1 MLMFVK
7 FYQSSLCNIPAFFYP
22 TTVLMV
28 DDDVGFLKATA
39 LELVDTYKTVTF
51 SDSNEAIAFLT
62 RQNGAFFRGRLLA
75 EHLEDGILAFRN
87 EPYNAR
93 RFDDVLVSIVDYDMP
108 NKSGFDVMQYVGL
121 SDYYKSHE
129 HSYILLTAK
138 KYNDFDKEL
147 AEDRVGKNFISK
159 FDDNH
164 LRDLLLRIN
173 QQATDMFQGVCHSL
187 TTSLTKNPQEKT
199 SFLNDG
205 NFLPILNDFLKAH
218 NICEGYLFDKQ
229 GSLMMLDNDANLYWL
244 FVRNTH
250 GMVNSIEKAKQYHAP
265 QSVIEAL
272 ESKKFIL
279 SLYEKADFESRT
291 HIDWDKYLLKADVF
305 KDENKKLEVFNHCPS
320 DYYYVFTKDFPEHGI
335 DRSKIL
341 SYSEFLK
348 TK

>member
-1 MLMFVK
+1 MFVR

-28 DDDVGFLKATA
+28 DDDVGFLKATS
-39 LELVDTYKTVTF
+39 LEMMETYKTVTF

-62 RQNGAFFRGRLLA
+62 RQNGAFFRGRLLT
-75 EHLEDGILAFRN
+75 EHLENGILAFRN

-93 RFDDVLVSIVDYDMP
+93 RFDDVLVSVIDYDMP

-121 SDYYKSHE
+121 SDYYKSHD

-138 KYNDFDKEL
+138 KYGELDKEL

-159 FDDNH
+159 FDANH
-164 LRDLLLRIN
+164 VQDLLSRIN
-173 QQATDMFQGVCHSL
+173 QQAMDMFQGVCHSL
-187 TTSLTKNPQEKT
+187 VTSLTKNPQEKS

-205 NFLPILNDFLKAH
+205 NFLNILNHYLQSH

-229 GSLMMLDNDANLYWL
+229 GSMMLLDNEANLYWL
-244 FVRNTH
+244 FVRNDH
-250 GMVNSIEKAKQYHAP
+250 GIANSIASAKEFGAP
-265 QSVIEAL
+265 QSVIDAL

-279 SLYEKADFESRT
+279 SLYEKVDFESRA

-305 KDENKKLEVFNHCPS
+305 KDEDKKLAIFNHCPS
-320 DYYYVFTKDFPEHGI
+320 DYYYAFSQDFPEHGM
-335 DRSKIL
+335 DKSKIL
-341 SYSEFLK
+341 SYSDFLK
-348 TK
+348 GK